1 MLVILR
7 LIILLMQSQFPWN
20 DIKHEKDHEPKIDT
34 ARAVSEATDIS
45 GCNLR
50 FIPTA
55 FALRNCQQA

>member
-1 MLVILR
+1 
-7 LIILLMQSQFPWN
+7 MQSQFPWN
-20 DIKHEKDHEPKIDT
+20 DIKHEKDHERKIDT